1 MTERL
6 DLGLRRELD
15 SEAEK
20 RVKDIEQLIAAEAA
34 ASGVSVDDADD
45 TDSRAS
51 DGSDLRAGTDD
62 FAACVDRRAFLR
74 GGAAVVSAAAIAG
87 PLQMFM
93 ARRAEA
99 RRCGRGGSVP
109 CVYGDPVP
117 TLDEVTGL
125 PLLGLPPGFRYWSHG
140 WTGDRIFPNVPGLIT
155 PPLHDGMAVLRQF
168 GPLAILCRN
177 HEANVSSV
185 TTPSFIGGRL
195 EYSPQAPGGNTNLVF
210 DTRRR
215 RWLAVWPTLSGTVRN
230 CAGGITPHATWLSC
244 EETSAVTSD
253 GDRQFTHGWVF
264 EVPAIGTSNG
274 QPIRSMG
281 RREHEAAAAD
291 PRTGIVY
298 LTEDASPG
306 GIYRFI
312 PERRRDYFRGG
323 QLEMLKVVG
332 MPNVNLRGS
341 NPVGGGGAPYPVPIG
356 VPLDIEWVPIDDP
369 ENLSSPSNY
378 AQGAAQGGAD
388 FRRPEGAWYGDRH
401 LFFVA
406 TDGGSSGNGQVF
418 SLDTRK
424 QELTLIYDAPSENE
438 LDNPDNLTVTP
449 RGGLLFCE
457 DNSGSPSFLLDGV
470 STERL
475 VALTED
481 GEVLTFAYNL
491 MDFSATGMGTYTRP
505 DNAVVFNQNYR
516 GNEWA
521 GATFDASGEWLFVNV
536 QTPGVTFAITGPWRN
551 GPL

>member
-1 MTERL
+1 MTGRL

-15 SEAEK
+15 EEVQRQA
-20 RVKDIEQLIAAEAA
+20 RAIEELVAREAA
-34 ASGVSVDDADD
+34 ASGISLDDADD
-45 TDSRAS
+45 PTLADE
-51 DGSDLRAGTDD
+51 TDD

-74 GGAAVVSAAAIAG
+74 GGAAVVSAAAVAG

-99 RRCGRGGSVP
+99 RFCGRRGTVP

-125 PLLGLPPGFRYWSHG
+125 PLIGLPPGFRYWSHG
-140 WTGDRIFPNVPGLIT
+140 WTGDRVFPHVPDIIT

-168 GPLAILCRN
+168 GPFAILCRN
-177 HEANVSSV
+177 HEANVSP
-185 TTPSFIGGRL
+185 TAPTPSFIGGPL
-195 EYSPQAPGGNTNLVF
+195 QYSPAAPGGNTNLLF
-210 DTRRR
+210 DTRHR

-244 EETSAVTSD
+244 EETSAITTD
-253 GDRQFTHGWVF
+253 GAQQYIHGWLF
-264 EVPAIGTSNG
+264 EVPAIGISNG
-274 QPIRSMG
+274 EPIKGMG
-281 RREHEAAAAD
+281 RREHEAAASD

-298 LTEDASPG
+298 ITEDATPG
-306 GIYRFI
+306 GVYRFI

-332 MPNVNLRGS
+332 MPNVNLRGQ

-356 VPLDIEWVPIDDP
+356 VPLDVEWVPIDDP
-369 ENLSSPSNY
+369 ENLSNPSNY
-378 AQGAAQGGAD
+378 AQGAAQGSAD
-388 FRRPEGAWYGDRH
+388 FRRPEGAWYGDRKI
-401 LFFVA
+401 FFVS
-406 TDGGSSGNGQVF
+406 TDGGISGNGMVF
-418 SLDTRK
+418 SLDLRR
-424 QELTLIYDAPSENE
+424 QQLTLIYEAPTENE
-438 LDNPDNLTVTP
+438 LDNPDNLVVTP

-475 VALTED
+475 VALTPE
-481 GEVLTFAYNL
+481 GEIFTFAYNL

-516 GNEWA
+516 SNEWA
-521 GATFDASGEWLFVNV
+521 GATFDASGKWLFVNI
-536 QTPGVTFAITGPWRN
+536 QTPGVTFAITGPWEN